1 MIFDR
6 VVKKGFTEV
15 VTFEQ
20 RFEGE
25 GMSPTI
31 NGGRAAKLEWR
42 ASAEALSW
50 SLPWEFKEGLQ

>member
-31 NGGRAAKLEWR
+31 NGGRA
-42 ASAEALSW
+42 S
-50 SLPWEFKEGLQ
+50 